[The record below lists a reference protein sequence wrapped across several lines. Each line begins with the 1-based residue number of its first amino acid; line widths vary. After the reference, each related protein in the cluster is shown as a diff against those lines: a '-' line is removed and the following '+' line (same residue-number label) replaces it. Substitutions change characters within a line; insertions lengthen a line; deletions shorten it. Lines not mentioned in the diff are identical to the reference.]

1 MNLLFFPHLRKY
13 IKKPHTISF
22 KHAWD
27 GIKFAYKTQPNFR
40 FHVFAFFSAL
50 ILGIIFQISY
60 IEFLAIL
67 LISGVVFSMEMINTA
82 LEAIGDEVAQGS
94 YKDLIKVSKD
104 VAAGGVLTSAI
115 SALVLA
121 VVIFLPKMLRIFG
134 LI

>member
-1 MNLLFFPHLRKY
+1 
-13 IKKPHTISF
+13 
-22 KHAWD
+22 
-27 GIKFAYKTQPNFR
+27 
-40 FHVFAFFSAL
+40 
-50 ILGIIFQISY
+50 
-60 IEFLAIL
+60 
-67 LISGVVFSMEMINTA
+67 MEMINTA